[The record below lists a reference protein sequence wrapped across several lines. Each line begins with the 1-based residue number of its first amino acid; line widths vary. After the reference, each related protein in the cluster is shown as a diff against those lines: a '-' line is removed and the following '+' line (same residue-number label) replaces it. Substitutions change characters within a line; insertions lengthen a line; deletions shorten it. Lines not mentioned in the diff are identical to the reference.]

1 MTLREYFNF
10 INVKKLK
17 PREREERKR
26 IGLGLKVKKL
36 SFFFFFFL
44 FLFLQTDKKALIHKN
59 QMSGSGSSPNLR
71 HNDSS
76 LSLRTTFRKSQDVR
90 GVLGTTTIDS
100 DSRKIAAGYVMDER
114 VFADQQ
120 NQDNDEQDG
129 LLSSEVIDMGTN
141 SGDGNDDNWYY
152 YNSRTKEDS
161 WRKKLLRRCTV
172 VK

>member
-10 INVKKLK
+10 ITVKKLK

-36 SFFFFFFL
+36 SFFFFPFSISANR
-44 FLFLQTDKKALIHKN
+44 QKTLIHKN

-120 NQDNDEQDG
+120 NQDNHEQDG

>member
-10 INVKKLK
+10 ITVKKLK
-17 PREREERKR
+17 PREREERKENWT
-26 IGLGLKVKKL
+26 GLKSQKIKL
-36 SFFFFFFL
+36 FL
-44 FLFLQTDKKALIHKN
+44 FLFLQTEKKTLIHKN

-90 GVLGTTTIDS
+90 GVLGTTNIDS

-120 NQDNDEQDG
+120 NQDNHEQDG